1 MLESL
6 KDAVTLNEKLMYLR
20 TNEFVM
26 KDIETISRARIS
38 LMNRNTDVLRASTKL
53 KKALKDMYSNN
64 KQFSFLQKED
74 APP

>member
-53 KKALKDMYSNN
+53 RKALKDMYSNN
-64 KQFSFLQKED
+64 KQFSFLQKEE

>member
-53 KKALKDMYSNN
+53 RKALKDMYSNN